1 MTLTPTEIGDIVDGF
16 ANDARREWDRLAT
29 LQKRIDGKLL
39 RTWMPESA
47 DGEYRDLFRKA
58 SSPWLL
64 YVRDTIAQGCR
75 IKGFSSDS
83 VWEHAWQANNMDG
96 RQGSMIREAV
106 GLGKTFGMAIP
117 DEGGAGVVMRPLS
130 ALTTF
135 AVFAT
140 PWDDYPEYVLHR
152 YRKGKTNWDGDWFFF
167 DSEAFYQFSGDPR
180 TPRNVRVTRHDLGF
194 TPVVQIVNA
203 TAVDGTPQSSVE
215 PAIPV
220 YQRIVDATFTLQ
232 MVQRYGAFP
241 QKYMAGGEIATDES
255 GRPLVRTAVDS
266 LLHSPDHET
275 KFGTFQPADLEK
287 VVVALDAHIKHLAA
301 VCQVPPH
308 YLLGA
313 VINMSAEGIAAAESG
328 YYRNIADR
336 KEALGEGFELWL
348 RTAAA
353 ILGDNAKDDLAAQ
366 IEWHEVVAYQLSQI
380 GDFIS
385 KVEPLGASVEKLLS
399 LVPGWTNAD
408 VRDALSGRPEA
419 QASIELTTPPPTRLA
434 LET

>member
-1 MTLTPTEIGDIVDGF
+1 MTLTATEIGEIVDGF

-29 LQKRIDGKLL
+29 LQKRIEGKLL
-39 RTWMPESA
+39 RTWMPENA

-58 SSPWLL
+58 SSPWLT

-75 IKGFSSDS
+75 LKGFTSAT
-83 VWEHAWQANNMDG
+83 VWERAWQANNMDG
-96 RQGSMIREAV
+96 RQGSMIREAI

-117 DEGGAGVVMRPLS
+117 DENKTGVVMRPLS
-130 ALTTF
+130 ALTTY

-152 YRKGKTNWDGDWFFF
+152 YRRGKSNWDGDWFFF
-167 DSEAFYQFSGDPR
+167 DAEAFYQFTGDPR
-180 TPRNVRVTRHDLGF
+180 TPRNVRVTAHDLGF

-241 QKYMAGGEIATDES
+241 QKWMAGGELAVDENGRSLVRSSVDGLIHASGES
-255 GRPLVRTAVDS
+255 GESAR
-266 LLHSPDHET
+266 
-275 KFGTFQPADLEK
+275 FGTFQPADLDK
-287 VVVALDAHIKHLAA
+287 VVAALDAHIKHLAA

-353 ILGDNAKDDLAAQ
+353 IIGDPAQ
-366 IEWHEVVAYQLSQI
+366 EDISAQVEWHEVVAYQLSQI

-385 KVEPLGASVEKLLS
+385 KVEPLGASVDKLLS
-399 LVPGWTNAD
+399 LVPGWTDKD
-408 VRDALSGRPEA
+408 VTEALDGRPS
-419 QASIELTTPPPTRLA
+419 QRSIEMRQVTA
-434 LET
+434 